1 MSVNSQHQL
10 SRLKFTLKRLLPIL
24 QGMLLMALALAAV
37 RWRYE
42 EEVLQ
47 ALVRGTV
54 RDGMSDEQRVLAL
67 VSRVHELMLPRKVL
81 YNARG
86 ALKPN
91 LEIDPVN
98 LFLFDTL
105 NELNTGLGGCGG
117 FTNVAARVL
126 ESAGYEARIGQM
138 LCRGSAGAC
147 HVFVEARISGK
158 WAILDPLFNI
168 SFRSPDGHLA
178 SYAEV
183 SRAWGTYQ
191 LQVPKGTGEA
201 DFPIDLYDFHGVRYT
216 NWDKVPVL
224 MPAIK
229 VLLGAFTDA
238 DEISLRTYVMSRN
251 RLWVA
256 VLGLI
261 NLVWLGLQVT
271 SFLSRRRNQPAQ
283 GRQPY
288 EPRAR
293 VDSAIKLTTSSFAK
307 RAPFRPAYSLKRLRQ
322 TKVTGSEEKEP
333 EKAALIGR

>member
-1 MSVNSQHQL
+1 
-10 SRLKFTLKRLLPIL
+10 
-24 QGMLLMALALAAV
+24 MLLMALALAAV

-42 EEVLQ
+42 EQVLQ

-54 RDGMSDEQRVLAL
+54 HDGMSDEQRVLAL
-67 VSRVHELMLPRKVL
+67 VSRVHELMLPRKIL
-81 YNARG
+81 YNRRG
-86 ALKPN
+86 APKPN

-126 ESAGYEARIGQM
+126 ESAGYEMRVGQM
-138 LCRGSAGAC
+138 LCRGSTGAC

-178 SYAEV
+178 SFAEV
-183 SRAWGTYQ
+183 SRAWGMYQ
-191 LQVPKGTGEA
+191 RQVPQGTGEA
-201 DFPIDLYDFHGVRYT
+201 AFPIDLYNFYAARYT

-256 VLGLI
+256 MLGLI
-261 NLVWLGLQVT
+261 NFVWLGLQVT

-288 EPRAR
+288 EPRER
-293 VDSAIKLTTSSFAK
+293 VDSEIRLTK
-307 RAPFRPAYSLKRLRQ
+307 GYLPQRAPFRPAYSLKRLRQ
-322 TKVTGSEEKEP
+322 TKANGDGEKEP